1 MSSLA
6 TRSRSM
12 ASISAFWWTLAR
24 LVNGKAAR
32 LRARRMRLEM
42 TMSDSGPL
50 PRSHSP
56 LVWVR
61 LSRFIRGF
69 SLSEQVSD
77 AGGLFV
83 GLGVD
88 RRLQPPP
95 QPDQFGLPLRRRR
108 AVPRDL

>member
-1 MSSLA
+1 
-6 TRSRSM
+6 
-12 ASISAFWWTLAR
+12 
-24 LVNGKAAR
+24 
-32 LRARRMRLEM
+32 MRLEM
-42 TMSDSGPL
+42 KMSDSGPL
-50 PRSHSP
+50 PRSPSP

-83 GLGVD
+83 GLGVH

-108 AVPRDL
+108 AVPRDLAHVPPGPVDPPQQRLQAGAEDGV